1 MDAKPLQGCGP
12 DCRAAEQ
19 GYPAPCEMYQDDH
32 NAGCPRQSKAECCGA
47 LTLHAYDCNRVA
59 RSSSGERFG
68 EDEPLQIW
76 RTVEGQE
83 LAWKDCAGAVPVEVE
98 RRDEWARE
106 MMEAPEIRMT
116 RTGDS
121 AVICVIGEMNDAAL
135 YDVLVRRVAH
145 FKVERI
151 EDANRG

>member
-32 NAGCPRQSKAECCGA
+32 HAGCPRQSKAECCGA

-68 EDEPLQIW
+68 EDETRWEVWSGNKLVG
-76 RTVEGQE
+76 TSAHLEGARAQ
-83 LAWKDCAGAVPVEVE
+83 LVIKRGVSPKPVIVRAVT
-98 RRDEWARE
+98 
-106 MMEAPEIRMT
+106 T
-116 RTGDS
+116 RT
-121 AVICVIGEMNDAAL
+121 
-135 YDVLVRRVAH
+135 
-145 FKVERI
+145 I
-151 EDANRG
+151 EPSSTQGVNNG